1 MSSYLVLAGIIA
13 AGTKGV
19 LDQVDLTIKD
29 LSTQSAAE
37 ISSEERAALG
47 IKHRMSLTVEEA
59 RQRFRDD
66 AVLRDLLGEE
76 FVDAYLKV
84 NKVGTPFHD
93 NKFID

>member
-37 ISSEERAALG
+37 ISPEERAALG

-76 FVDAYLKV
+76 FVDAYLRV

>member
-1 MSSYLVLAGIIA
+1 MSSYLALAGIIA

-19 LDQVDLTIKD
+19 LDQVGLTIKD
-29 LSTQSAAE
+29 LSTQSAAG
-37 ISSEERAALG
+37 ISPEERTVLG

-76 FVDAYLKV
+76 FVDAYLRV
-84 NKVGTPFHD
+84 NKVGTPFHA